1 MGEIFKKGLFFN
13 ESMAR
18 MHRRR
23 KGKSGSNKPSITTK
37 PKWVKTTK
45 KEIENIIVGLKK
57 KGESLSQIGITLRDK
72 HGVPS
77 VKAVTGKKIGRII
90 KEKEL
95 EPKFPDDLMNLMK
108 KAVALKK
115 HLDNNTHDIHNK
127 RNLQLIESKIHRLV
141 KYYRRINKLPDK
153 WAYSYEKAKLLVE

>member
-1 MGEIFKKGLFFN
+1 
-13 ESMAR
+13 MAR

-23 KGKSGSNKPSITTK
+23 KGKSGSNKPSDKTK

-45 KEIENIIVGLKK
+45 KEIEEVVVDLKK
-57 KGESLSQIGITLRDK
+57 KDKSLSHIGIVLRDK

-77 VKAVTGKKIGRII
+77 VKAVTGKKIGKIV

-95 EPKFPDDLMNLMK
+95 EPKFPDDLMNLMR
-108 KAVALKK
+108 KAVSLRK
-115 HLDNNTHDIHNK
+115 HLDNNNHDVHNK

-141 KYYRRINKLPDK
+141 KYYRRTKKLPDK
-153 WAYSYEKAKLLVE
+153 WTYSYEKAKLLVE